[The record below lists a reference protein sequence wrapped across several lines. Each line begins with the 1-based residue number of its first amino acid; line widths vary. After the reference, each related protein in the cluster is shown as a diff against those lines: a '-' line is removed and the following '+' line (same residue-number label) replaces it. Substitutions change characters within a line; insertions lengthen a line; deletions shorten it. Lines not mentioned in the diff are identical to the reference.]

1 MKITDIKAFP
11 VWIGHRNQLLVK
23 IETDAGFYGW
33 GEAGFTQAFLD
44 EFAERLGFAVAL
56 VIDRP

>member
-1 MKITDIKAFP
+1 
-11 VWIGHRNQLLVK
+11 
-23 IETDAGFYGW
+23 
-33 GEAGFTQAFLD
+33 FLD